1 MPSGACSRSEWVA
14 VAPAPDLGAHP
25 TPVGERVAGRGLA
38 VGRQAHDRAER
49 VGGVLG
55 GVAELAVA
63 RGDEEVLPVGREG
76 EAVAEVPVAVDLRR
90 LAPHHLEAVEA
101 GLVPVG
107 LEHRATHDGARA
119 AVARLDPAQVDL
131 PVLLVRRRG
140 QDVAQPALAGVDHLG
155 TPATAT
161 RSPVSASRRWSVP
174 LRSVMSRSPVSGR
187 NAIAQGSSSRSS
199 SSTAN
204 GQSSSPSPDAGP
216 SEPEAAVSPEQAVAS
231 TVSSPA
237 SAGAR
242 GFMGP
247 WCAGVASAAPVG
259 EGCRRKTSK
268 KSAAPMSSRA
278 APVRRTCENTPTAPQ
293 EE

>member
-1 MPSGACSRSEWVA
+1 M
-14 VAPAPDLGAHP
+14 
-25 TPVGERVAGRGLA
+25 
-38 VGRQAHDRAER
+38 
-49 VGGVLG
+49 
-55 GVAELAVA
+55 
-63 RGDEEVLPVGREG
+63 
-76 EAVAEVPVAVDLRR
+76 AEVPVAVDLRR

-101 GLVPVG
+101 
-107 LEHRATHDGARA
+107 R
-119 AVARLDPAQVDL
+119 
-131 PVLLVRRRG
+131 LVRRRCRAPRDPRRRPCRRRPPRPSSG
-140 QDVAQPALAGVDHLG
+140 RPARPPRTTARAATSPSPPWPASTTSG

-187 NAIAQGSSSRSS
+187 NAIAHGSSSRSS

-204 GQSSSPSPDAGP
+204 GQPSSPSPAAGP

-259 EGCRRKTSK
+259 EGCRGKTSK
-268 KSAAPMSSRA
+268 KSP
-278 APVRRTCENTPTAPQ
+278 
-293 EE
+293 